1 MARHEPPL
9 DLHRLQLAWGVPVP
23 GASSST
29 RAAMIAAC
37 RIDSRDYL
45 WPMNP
50 GAIVSDGDDV
60 VVRVVVV
67 PNASASK
74 IVGLHGDRIKIR
86 VAAPPE
92 RGRANSAVCKM
103 LRDATGASRA
113 VIEAGMTN
121 RSKTVRLVGVSERDV
136 VESLSPHV

>member
-1 MARHEPPL
+1 M
-9 DLHRLQLAWGVPVP
+9 
-23 GASSST
+23 
-29 RAAMIAAC
+29 
-37 RIDSRDYL
+37 
-45 WPMNP
+45 
-50 GAIVSDGDDV
+50 SDGDDV